1 MSQKKGR
8 RRKKRKQKKILI
20 GVYTGLI
27 LLLAVAAGISGEV
40 IITKHIF
47 IRIPGSTDRI
57 AVI

>member
-27 LLLAVAAGISGEV
+27 LLLAVAAGYIWRSNYYK
-40 IITKHIF
+40 THFYK
-47 IRIPGSTDRI
+47 DRI